1 MTEKIKI
8 VRPLASYL
16 PPFPPTLD
24 WDVENEMRNKEW
36 YWNYIFRENKELMLN
51 AESIFAKFKSEHD
64 N

>member
-16 PPFPPTLD
+16 PPFPP
-24 WDVENEMRNKEW
+24 DVEYEMRNKEW
-36 YWNYIFRENKELMLN
+36 YWYYIFRENKELMLN